1 MELLARVLQK
11 DYDNGYKY
19 VTHAV
24 GNDIMIYFMY
34 NDKIDKTRIIKY
46 FKNNDYVKIEELDYN
61 LFRI

>member
-1 MELLARVLQK
+1 MSLKEELEK
-11 DYDNGYKY
+11 CYINGYEY